1 MEQGETPDWPILIR
15 MTGWEIYLFDDG
27 KGLWGPL
34 TDLRAV
40 FELRSGA
47 LTTCER
53 IETALGQKV
62 HGLFVPERLCEVL
75 SERNDV
81 PVNGFN
87 ERNMDQDVMIINGR
101 WLATGG
107 IEHVKLLSL
116 GCGVVQ
122 EDGQLVAGVV
132 PLSSAMQIARSGD
145 SAGHLRLERLD
156 QNVLIERP
164 WDILAHLETALF
176 VDLDS
181 MELPVFNGGV
191 DGLTMIGGYQVKIA
205 RNAKIHPHVVID
217 SDKGPVV
224 IDESVIIGS
233 FSVIAGPCYIG
244 PESIIPPHAHI
255 RANTAI
261 GPRCVVGG
269 EVSHSVIHGY
279 TNKGHS
285 GYLGHSLVGQ
295 WVNLGAGTSVSN
307 LKNTYGNVQC
317 QLEGATPSED
327 STTNKFGS
335 VIGDYVRTAI
345 GTRLTTGACIGTG
358 SMLALS
364 GFVPK
369 HVDRFAFSTDAGTE
383 IYDMDRFIIVAQRA
397 MARRKHNL
405 TVNEQQLLRHL
416 T

>member
-1 MEQGETPDWPILIR
+1 
-15 MTGWEIYLFDDG
+15 MTGWELHLFDDG
-27 KGLWGPL
+27 KGRWGPL

-53 IETALGQKV
+53 IETALGRKV
-62 HGLFVPERLCEVL
+62 DGLFVPERLREVL
-75 SERNDV
+75 SDRNDV

-87 ERNMDQDVMIINGR
+87 ERNVDQGVMIVNGR

-122 EDGQLVAGVV
+122 EDGQLVAAVV
-132 PLSSAMQIARSGD
+132 PLSSAMEIVRSGGA
-145 SAGHLRLERLD
+145 AGHLRLERLD
-156 QNVLIERP
+156 QKVLIERP
-164 WDILAHLETALF
+164 WDILAHLEAALF
-176 VDLDS
+176 ADLDS
-181 MELPVFNGGV
+181 MKLPVFGGGV
-191 DGLTMIGGYQVKIA
+191 DGLTVTGGYQVKIA
-205 RNAKIHPHVVID
+205 CDAKIHPHVVID

-224 IDESVIIGS
+224 IDESVIVGS

-244 PESIIPPHAHI
+244 PASIIPPHAHI

-307 LKNTYGNVQC
+307 LKNTYGNVHC

-345 GTRLTTGACIGTG
+345 GTRLMTGACIGTG

-364 GFVPK
+364 GFAPK
-369 HVDRFAFSTDAGTE
+369 YVDRFTFATDACTE
-383 IYDMDRFIIVAQRA
+383 LYEMKRFIISVQRA
-397 MARRKHNL
+397 MARRKRDL
-405 TVNEQQLLRHL
+405 TISEQQLLRQL
-416 T
+416 A